1 MATTPYGLTDAGY
14 TAPRAADILAV
25 MQDEIETELGAA
37 VDWANDL
44 VLSAIVASAAS
55 RVGELAQ
62 SGQALVDAWSPANST
77 GLPLS
82 DLSLIVGVRRDPATS
97 STCTVTL
104 TGTAG
109 TVVPSSR
116 IIESTADR
124 SRWLTSSSA
133 TIGGGGTVTVVVTAE
148 VPGVVTAEPGDLT
161 TIVTPVSGWT
171 SVTNAAAATPGV
183 AAESDASLRKR
194 RQQSLQ
200 TAGSRSLNALRSNIL
215 AIDDVDAAVV
225 VENDTMAT
233 ATVEGISLPA
243 KSVGVVVHPST
254 MTSATQQLVAQAI
267 YDHVSAGIYTAG
279 SDVVATI
286 TGLDNVGHV
295 VRFDFAGETAVDVDV
310 TVDLEDGY
318 ELADVE
324 APIEEAVTDYFLAL
338 GVGQRVRLLGIAA
351 LLDGID
357 GVRGAV
363 ILLDGVAVDVDPNA
377 TSLAVEGTT
386 TVGV

>member
-1 MATTPYGLTDAGY
+1 MATTPYGLSDAGY

-25 MQDEIETELGAA
+25 MRDEIETEIGAA
-37 VDWANDL
+37 VDWDNDL
-44 VLSAIVASAAS
+44 VLSAIVTSAAS
-55 RVGELAQ
+55 RIGELAQ
-62 SGQALVDAWSPANST
+62 SGQALVDAWSPANAT

-82 DLSLIVGVRRDPATS
+82 DLSLIVGVTRDPATS
-97 STCTVTL
+97 STCPVTI
-104 TGTAG
+104 TGTPG
-109 TVVPSSR
+109 TVIASSR

-124 SRWLTSSSA
+124 SRWLTSENV
-133 TIGGGGTVTVVVTAE
+133 TIGGGGTVSATVVAQ

-161 TIVTPVSGWT
+161 TIVTPVAGWT

-183 AAESDASLRKR
+183 DVESDASLRKR

-225 VENDTMAT
+225 VENDSNAT

-243 KSVGVVVHPST
+243 HSIGVVVHPST
-254 MTSATQQLVAQAI
+254 MTTATKQLVAQAI
-267 YDHVSAGIYTAG
+267 YDHVAAGIYTEG
-279 SDVVATI
+279 SDVVATV

-295 VRFDFAGETAVDVDV
+295 VRFDFAGETTVNVGI

-324 APIEEAVTDYFLAL
+324 TPIEEAVTDYFLAL

-351 LLDGID
+351 LLDAID

-363 ILLDGVAVDVDPNA
+363 ILLNGVAADVDPNA